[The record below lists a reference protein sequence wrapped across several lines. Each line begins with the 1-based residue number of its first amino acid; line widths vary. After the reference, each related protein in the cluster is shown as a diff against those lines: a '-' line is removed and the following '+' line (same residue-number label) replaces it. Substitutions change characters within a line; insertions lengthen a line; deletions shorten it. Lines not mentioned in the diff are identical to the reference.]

1 MSNPLHSTKGLF
13 MKQLVKLEELA
24 LFLFSIFLFS
34 TLSFSWWLY
43 PALLLAPDLSMI
55 GYSANTKV
63 GAIVYNLVHHRAW
76 AYTLIILGAY
86 LKNEVL
92 SLAGIILVGHSSL
105 DRVFDYG
112 FKYGDNFKR
121 THLTP

>member
-1 MSNPLHSTKGLF
+1 

-24 LFLFSIFLFS
+24 LFLFSIYLFS
-34 TLSFSWWLY
+34 TLSFTWWLY

-63 GAIVYNLVHHRAW
+63 GAFVYNLIHHRAW
-76 AYTLIILGAY
+76 AYLLIVLGASFT
-86 LKNEVL
+86 NEL
-92 SLAGIILVGHSSL
+92 ISLAGIILLGHSSL
-105 DRVFDYG
+105 DRVCDYG

>member
-1 MSNPLHSTKGLF
+1 

-43 PALLLAPDLSMI
+43 PVLLLTPDLSMI
-55 GYSANTKV
+55 GYAVNTKV
-63 GAIVYNLVHHRAW
+63 GAFMYNLIHHRIW
-76 AYTLIILGAY
+76 AYILIVLGTY
-86 LKNEVL
+86 FSNEL
-92 SLAGIILVGHSSL
+92 ISLAGIILLGHSSL

-112 FKYGDNFKR
+112 FKYGDNFKH
-121 THLTP
+121 THLTA